1 MGPRRASRRQGP
13 VSALC
18 HRDHPRVPR
27 RLDGSPC
34 PADGAASGSPHFCKE
49 NRPLAGLAC
58 PAPPGRRGPHHQRLS
73 HPRFRGWRE
82 MVEAGKVRAREAKSA
97 ASGWAPGAPHGAV
110 QGSPGHSE
118 KPVAWQRPLSIYRK
132 GQKRPIS
139 MEEAWAKAAT
149 GTGCKWAP
157 GTFGGQW
164 KYSYNCP
171 LLGIVP
177 EKTMSRKDTCTPVFT
192 AAVFTT
198 AKTWK
203 QPKCPSTEDGI
214 KKMWCTHTMEYYLAT
229 KRNGILA
236 FAATWM
242 DLEITVPSEVR
253 Q

>member
-1 MGPRRASRRQGP
+1 
-13 VSALC
+13 
-18 HRDHPRVPR
+18 
-27 RLDGSPC
+27 
-34 PADGAASGSPHFCKE
+34 
-49 NRPLAGLAC
+49 
-58 PAPPGRRGPHHQRLS
+58 
-73 HPRFRGWRE
+73 
-82 MVEAGKVRAREAKSA
+82 
-97 ASGWAPGAPHGAV
+97 
-110 QGSPGHSE
+110 
-118 KPVAWQRPLSIYRK
+118 
-132 GQKRPIS
+132 

-157 GTFGGQW
+157 GTFGGRW

-177 EKTMSRKDTCTPVFT
+177 EKTMAQKDTCTPVFT
-192 AAVFTT
+192 AALFTT